1 MLQRKLRAF
10 AESREM
16 GAVQHLVGGDR
27 GIVTRLAAAF
37 VSSILAVT
45 TFSSSALGAPTKD
58 PGVLMERAYILWAGL
73 CAYCDEPIRL
83 GYGAESAHRPERMH
97 FSLSGDL
104 LRQDQMASMGWLG
117 CLWIGQDAD
126 G

>member
-1 MLQRKLRAF
+1 
-10 AESREM
+10 M

-83 GYGAESAHRPERMH
+83 GYGAESAHRPER
-97 FSLSGDL
+97 LAD
-104 LRQDQMASMGWLG
+104 ASHLKERFAHVVSPPGF
-117 CLWIGQDAD
+117 ANS
-126 G
+126 